1 MAYRNLLKRI
11 HPDTVSTLSP
21 ELRRTAEDITKEI
34 IEAYSVLSD
43 AGKRREYDRQ
53 LAEYR
58 QQSAPAPTA
67 PPNPPSQPVP
77 TTAPNT
83 RPPRPQARHYGYNRV
98 PFKRFGFGS
107 VIVCIV
113 LYVFLLG
120 RSVYDKYQTPE
131 VAASETDQAR
141 PVSSEST
148 AVPKQ
153 PDLSNLTSAER
164 QSLSRLTDNEQQSI
178 QAACSK
184 AYLEGPAAYDR
195 CLVREL
201 KEWEA
206 GPKQPNLSRLTVF
219 EYGSIRASCSN
230 AKYLEG
236 PAAYDRCLV
245 RELKEWE
252 AGPKQPD
259 VSLLKSKNQNWI
271 EFACPAEFM
280 HGPAAYDRC
289 LIRELKDTHT
299 RH

>member
-1 MAYRNLLKRI
+1 MICSSLC
-11 HPDTVSTLSP
+11 
-21 ELRRTAEDITKEI
+21 
-34 IEAYSVLSD
+34 
-43 AGKRREYDRQ
+43 
-53 LAEYR
+53 
-58 QQSAPAPTA
+58 
-67 PPNPPSQPVP
+67 
-77 TTAPNT
+77 
-83 RPPRPQARHYGYNRV
+83 RV
-98 PFKRFGFGS
+98 PF
-107 VIVCIV
+107 IAV
-113 LYVFLLG
+113 LLSWVGENSHSRRSSFRGLG
-120 RSVYDKYQTPE
+120 Q
-131 VAASETDQAR
+131 
-141 PVSSEST
+141 
-148 AVPKQ
+148 
-153 PDLSNLTSAER
+153 
-164 QSLSRLTDNEQQSI
+164 
-178 QAACSK
+178 
-184 AYLEGPAAYDR
+184 
-195 CLVREL
+195 
-201 KEWEA
+201 EA